1 MLIEAHLVVTC
12 LGRILIEFIEQYV
25 RLLKS
30 VFDSRVP
37 LSVQSISI
45 AKQKV

>member
-1 MLIEAHLVVTC
+1 MLIETHSVVTC
-12 LGRILIEFIEQYV
+12 LCGILIEFIEQYF

-37 LSVQSISI
+37 LNIQNISI
-45 AKQKV
+45 AK